1 MHGLPEPSP
10 RFGEKKAAIL
20 RQLAVPDAEY
30 TDASPKGSV
39 DEGVRAL
46 LGDVNRAR
54 GLVTTSSCA
63 GRLSVFLEG
72 SKAAAA
78 AAAAAA
84 GGGHASGQVAGVG
97 GKGAGGTWLF
107 VSHEAI
113 GDGDAPFRD
122 FVGRLGMEEGLS
134 SQGQV
139 GDITS
144 QRLIHFKF
152 EPMVSQRAQPSSPS
166 FLSILLRT
174 RQRSSTSSQP
184 LSTTPS
190 FFSAAPS
197 KQDSV
202 NPAP

>member
-1 MHGLPEPSP
+1 MMHGLPEPSP
-10 RFGEKKAAIL
+10 RFGEKKTRIL
-20 RQLAVPDAEY
+20 LQLAVPDAQY

-46 LGDVNRAR
+46 IGDVNRAP

-72 SKAAAA
+72 SKAA
-78 AAAAAA
+78 
-84 GGGHASGQVAGVG
+84 GGGAHASRQVAGVG
-97 GKGAGGTWLF
+97 GKGAGGAWLF

-113 GDGDAPFRD
+113 RDGDAPFRD
-122 FVGRLGMEEGLS
+122 FLGQLGLEEGAA

-152 EPMVSQRAQPSSPS
+152 EPMVS
-166 FLSILLRT
+166 LR
-174 RQRSSTSSQP
+174 
-184 LSTTPS
+184 
-190 FFSAAPS
+190 AAPS
-197 KQDSV
+197 PVVRPPFSV
-202 NPAP
+202 SY